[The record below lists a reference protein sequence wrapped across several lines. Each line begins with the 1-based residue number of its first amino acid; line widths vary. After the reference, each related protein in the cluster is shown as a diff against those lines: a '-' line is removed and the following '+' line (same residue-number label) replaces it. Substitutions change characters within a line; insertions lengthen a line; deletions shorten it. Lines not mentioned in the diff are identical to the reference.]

1 MCSTKLGLLWEMHPD
16 SRNNHSTPA
25 RQGNCSHCAVKL
37 VKAFLPSSGCVFQ
50 GLECFH
56 GVVRTGL
63 ADVKAGG
70 VGGHNG
76 FLCWAGDRI
85 FFYSQGQEKHG
96 ILQEGTWSER
106 LTEQPKAV
114 PELKGSKVSAPPPFF
129 LLTPHLHPLLHAV
142 TFCLF
147 LRVQFFQSKSCI
159 CLGKPMLV
167 TTQVQEITLS
177 WGSGRQRTQR
187 PLGLPPA
194 QAAVSFW

>member
-16 SRNNHSTPA
+16 SRNVHSA
-25 RQGNCSHCAVKL
+25 LKCQGNCSHCAAKL

-50 GLECFH
+50 GFRMLPWCGENWTSRCQSRR
-56 GVVRTGL
+56 GW
-63 ADVKAGG
+63 
-70 VGGHNG
+70 GHNG

-96 ILQEGTWSER
+96 ILQEGTWSGR
-106 LTEQPKAV
+106 LPEQPKAA

-167 TTQVQEITLS
+167 TTQVQGITLS

>member
-1 MCSTKLGLLWEMHPD
+1 MSKRE
-16 SRNNHSTPA
+16 
-25 RQGNCSHCAVKL
+25 
-37 VKAFLPSSGCVFQ
+37 
-50 GLECFH
+50 E
-56 GVVRTGL
+56 
-63 ADVKAGG
+63 

-85 FFYSQGQEKHG
+85 FFCSQGQEKHVILREG
-96 ILQEGTWSER
+96 IWWER
-106 LTEQPKAV
+106 LTEQPKAAT
-114 PELKGSKVSAPPPFF
+114 ELKGSKVPAPPPFF
-129 LLTPHLHPLLHAV
+129 LLTRHLHPLPAV

-167 TTQVQEITLS
+167 TTQDQAITLS